1 MIHDLALYNQQRQ
14 QEARKKNS
22 RGRGIFRSRSLALA
36 PLGHSPA
43 LSRIAVS
50 ALLFGLQMLRAA
62 STSSWCLLLES
73 VAESVIFVVCG

>member
-14 QEARKKNS
+14 QEAKIAGAGVS
-22 RGRGIFRSRSLALA
+22 SALALLRLR
-36 PLGHSPA
+36 PSGTRRLSLGLRSQP
-43 LSRIAVS
+43 S
-50 ALLFGLQMLRAA
+50 LFGLQMLRAA